1 MKKFIFVALIA
12 LGFAFSAN
20 AQKIGFGVQL
30 GGNLSGISE
39 DPKTLDLSTKL
50 GFQLGGFVDY
60 SLTKDL
66 FLKGGVLF
74 ITKGA
79 TKEET
84 ISPGK
89 ANITLNPMYIQVPIV
104 IGYGFNVSDNFK
116 IYANVGPYIAYGIG
130 GKATTE
136 ISGTNSVFDGETSED
151 FFTTDVSKFDFGARL
166 GLGIELNKK
175 FIIGF
180 DYDLG
185 LLNMNTGDNS
195 SDYSL
200 KNYTMGL
207 TLGYRF

>member
-20 AQKIGFGVQL
+20 AQKVGFGVQL

-39 DPKTLDLSTKL
+39 DPETADLSTKL
-50 GFQLGGFVDY
+50 GFQLGGFIDY
-60 SLTKDL
+60 SLTKDF
-66 FLKGGVLF
+66 FLKGGLLF

-79 TKEET
+79 SYEET
-84 ISPGK
+84 NSGAK
-89 ANITLNPMYIQVPIV
+89 VSLTMNPMYIQVPIV

-116 IYANVGPYIAYGIG
+116 IYANVGPYIAYGLG
-130 GKATTE
+130 GKVTTE
-136 ISGTNSVFDGETSED
+136 ISGTGTVLDGETSAD
-151 FFTTDVSKFDFGARL
+151 FFTDDVSKFDFGARL

-175 FIIGF
+175 IIIGF

-195 SDYSL
+195 DDYSV